1 MSPSTSSATRRRA
14 WLCAFQWGLVQA
26 FVLDT
31 LGRFLRNYYRAT
43 TGVAFPP
50 DWVVSIQFAAPLGL
64 LVGGFGG
71 YRWVTSG
78 RSAASASAHRK
89 RVVFVGA
96 LFVGWALAI
105 VPTTVFQL
113 VLDERLFTVPYFVLP
128 TLTALSVFAGASLL
142 AYRAEAGWYR
152 KRRNR
157 LVGGAAGGCTGVLV
171 GVFGFVVYSW
181 YLLATQTN
189 YSLNGGAGIVAAA
202 CVGAAAGYA
211 RTEGDR
217 AGDRA
222 REYLVLLLVSAL
234 SLSLA
239 VGLVTLA
246 LAVVGVSVFLGSS
259 VVVPAIPVVGSVA
272 LAGYLAFVAE
282 TTLVGR
288 FVDG

>member
-1 MSPSTSSATRRRA
+1 M
-14 WLCAFQWGLVQA
+14 
-26 FVLDT
+26 
-31 LGRFLRNYYRAT
+31 
-43 TGVAFPP
+43 
-50 DWVVSIQFAAPLGL
+50 
-64 LVGGFGG
+64 
-71 YRWVTSG
+71 TSG
-78 RSAASASAHRK
+78 RATASASAHRK

-105 VPTTVFQL
+105 VPTAVFQL
-113 VLDERLFTVPYFVLP
+113 VLDERLSTVPYFVLP

-142 AYRAEAGWYR
+142 AYRADAGWYR

-157 LVGGAAGGCTGVLV
+157 LVGGAAGGCTGVLA

-211 RTEGDR
+211 RTES
-217 AGDRA
+217 DRA

-246 LAVVGVSVFLGSS
+246 LA
-259 VVVPAIPVVGSVA
+259 
-272 LAGYLAFVAE
+272 GYLAFVAE